1 MRSVH
6 KPVLLHAVVRNLLE
20 APVLVIAAS
29 TGRTPW
35 YLDGTLG
42 GGGHARA
49 LAEALGGRVNLLG
62 LDRDPVAIERAE
74 QELRGL
80 AKLAIFEQ
88 ADFRTLDRVLAK
100 HGIAEVD
107 LILLDLGISS
117 DELETSG
124 RGFSFQKNEPLQMTM
139 GEPSKHPF
147 TAADIVN
154 GWSEEDI
161 ANVIFAYGEERYA
174 RRIAR
179 AIVNHRLKKPLETT
193 LELAELVKLSVPA
206 FYRRG
211 RVHPAT
217 RTFQALRIAVNDE
230 LAAVKEGLAKSL
242 QALCPGGRLAVISFH
257 SLEDRLVK
265 EFGRQNEALGTLTIV
280 NKRPLSAEADE
291 LAANPRSRSAKLRV
305 FTKN

>member
-1 MRSVH
+1 MRSIH
-6 KPVLLHAVVRNLLE
+6 QPVLLHTVVQNLTE
-20 APVLVIAAS
+20 APSLRDS
-29 TGRTPW
+29 GDRLPW
-35 YLDGTLG
+35 YVDGTLG

-49 LAEALGGRVNLLG
+49 VAQALVGRLNLLG

-88 ADFRTLDRVLAK
+88 ADFRTVDQVLAK
-100 HGIAEVD
+100 HGIGAVD
-107 LILLDLGISS
+107 MILLDLGISS

-124 RGFSFQKNEPLQMTM
+124 RGFSFQRDEPLQMTM

-147 TAADIVN
+147 TAADIIN

-179 AIVNHRLKKPLETT
+179 AIINHRLKKPLQTT
-193 LELAELVKLSVPA
+193 GELAELIKLAVPA

-230 LAAVKEGLAKSL
+230 LSAVKEGLSKSL
-242 QALCPGGRLAVISFH
+242 QVLRPGGRLAVISFH

-265 EFGRQNEALGTLTIV
+265 EFGRQAEALGSLSIV
-280 NKRPLSAEADE
+280 TKRPLVASAAE
-291 LAANPRSRSAKLRV
+291 LEANPRARSAKLRV